1 MYILIIGLTGNIAT
15 GKSTISNMIQEKYSI
30 PVIDA
35 DKVARE
41 VVEPGEKALQTIA
54 ETFGEGILLE
64 DGTLN
69 RKHLGE
75 IIFQDKTKR
84 EKLNAIVHPAVRVR
98 MEQKKKMFLQQGHNF
113 IVLDIPLLFEND
125 LTYLVDKTIV
135 VYTTEDIQ
143 LKRLMER
150 NQFTEKEAQN
160 RMNAQ
165 MDIDNKRAKA
175 DAVIDNSGTIESSA
189 EQLDTL
195 LKKWEVLD

>member
-1 MYILIIGLTGNIAT
+1 MIIGLTGNIAT